1 MSSESSL
8 NRRQFA
14 AAVAYAALGPR
25 MAGAADQRFV
35 KGICAG
41 IFPRDMPYAERCRQA
56 KNAGFDAIEFAEKH
70 NLTLSKLGDDIDDAA
85 SGLTVA
91 EAEAIADEDEDL
103 IFLDVPDDEYR
114 KAPPSSFE
122 PDR

>member
-1 MSSESSL
+1 MHL
-8 NRRQFA
+8 T
-14 AAVAYAALGPR
+14 
-25 MAGAADQRFV
+25 
-35 KGICAG
+35 
-41 IFPRDMPYAERCRQA
+41 
-56 KNAGFDAIEFAEKH
+56 GFDAIEYAEKH
-70 NLTLSKLGDDIDDAA
+70 NLTLNKLGDDIDEPA
-85 SGLTVA
+85 SGLTVP